1 MHNQSKRTPRNCIL
15 SSGCTPS
22 RAEDNTMINIG
33 LWTNERLERENTII
47 KFISEVVLRNSIVI
61 INSYY
66 PHISARASSCL
77 SVFYICSPFSSGL
90 TDFHPMYCPY
100 FLRHFIDTVGD
111 VFDNCLPGLSL
122 PLLLPLPFH
131 DSLSIHDSRSRI
143 SFRTKNLRLETQKP

>member
-1 MHNQSKRTPRNCIL
+1 LQVIFAISKLCKLYPQISET
-15 SSGCTPS
+15 S
-22 RAEDNTMINIG
+22 RLYSQFA
-33 LWTNERLERENTII
+33 L

-66 PHISARASSCL
+66 LHISAGASSCL
-77 SVFYICSPFSSGL
+77 SVFYICSLFSSGL
-90 TDFHPMYCPY
+90 TDFHPMYYPY
-100 FLRHFIDTVGD
+100 FLRHFMFVDTVGD

-131 DSLSIHDSRSRI
+131 DSLPIHDSRSRI